1 MSKPSESTVSGP
13 EPGTGEAGSGP
24 LGEGPEHE
32 QLDR

>member
-24 LGEGPEHE
+24 LNEEPKREK
-32 QLDR
+32 LDR